1 MIVMPSNNTCWLVH
15 YWSGKYGGLAHLLG
29 PSRIEKP
36 YPHLSY
42 ALDNGAFG
50 AWANN
55 RPWDRELFIT
65 HVERYAFLQLRP
77 SWVVVPDVVADKE
90 LTIARW
96 NHWAPILAKDYH
108 LRLAIAVQDGMT
120 ATDVETLTPKADIV
134 FVGGSTEWKWETY
147 RGWAADFPRV
157 HVGRVNTQ
165 SQLEKCSIAGVESC
179 DGTGWFRGRPEQIK
193 ELGRFL
199 ARQAGLYS
207 PAEEREISR
216 IVYHSR
222 LKNHKQFGLPLEV
235 AS

>member
-1 MIVMPSNNTCWLVH
+1 MPANNTCWLVD
-15 YWSGKYGGLAHLLG
+15 YWAGRYGNLAHLYG
-29 PSRIEKP
+29 PFRSENPR
-36 YPHLSY
+36 PHLPY

-50 AWANN
+50 AWKNN
-55 RPWDRELFIT
+55 RPWDRDAFLT

-96 NHWAPILAKDYH
+96 NHWAPILKKDYH
-108 LRLAIAVQDGMT
+108 LTLAIAVQDGMT
-120 ATDVETLTPKADIV
+120 KSDVETLSPKADVV
-134 FVGGSTEWKWETY
+134 FVGGSTDWKWETFDF
-147 RGWAADFPRV
+147 WAANFPRV
-157 HVGRVNTQ
+157 HVGRVNTEG
-165 SQLEKCSIAGVESC
+165 QLNKCLKAGVESC

-207 PAEEREISR
+207 QAEEREICR
-216 IVYHSR
+216 VVFHSR
-222 LKNHKQFGLPLEV
+222 LKNNKQFGLPLEV